1 MERTRGGWRAS
12 ELVARGGAWSRIL
25 QPVRGALGVDGVDST
40 PGRRSSATHR
50 RVVPEGTSLRGGRSG
65 SRDRRQS
72 RGRNR
77 RPGPCPGPKRHVRS
91 HFPQSHGTRG
101 PGHGEEG
108 RRGSHRPTTV
118 PARLRTVLSH
128 STPEDTVR
136 PCRGRRPGSRPS
148 PDSRR
153 CSGSEGPTACRGGPT
168 LPCLRNHPGSSAALH
183 RGLGTVPESGTAPR
197 WAETRNSSAV
207 ETAPVRHL
215 VGPALPVLRHCLFSR
230 PLRALNRFSQSE
242 YVNR

>member
-1 MERTRGGWRAS
+1 MERTRGRMASVRTRSPRWCLELDPPTGTWR
-12 ELVARGGAWSRIL
+12 LGGL
-25 QPVRGALGVDGVDST
+25 TGST
-40 PGRRSSATHR
+40 QLRGRRSSATHR
-50 RVVPEGTSLRGGRSG
+50 RGSFPRGTSLRGGRSG

-215 VGPALPVLRHCLFSR
+215 VGPALPRAPSLLVLPTASR
-230 PLRALNRFSQSE
+230 A
-242 YVNR
+242 